1 MTKRVN
7 HKHRRFASEMRGD
20 DLRLF
25 ARRVLI
31 YASSM
36 ARRKDPSAP
45 RPGKGRTAGTAKT
58 RRERTAPK
66 QTVAPLPVRGEPFT
80 SDDAIWLYGLH
91 PVRAALGNDVRR
103 IRRLMVR
110 PPLDDAIA
118 ALARRRQVVPET
130 VERLTLESMLP
141 PAAVHQGVALL
152 VDPLPPAE
160 IEPLCESPAQNA
172 VVVVLDQVTDPHNV
186 GAIMRSAAALGAAAV
201 VVQSRHAPP
210 AHGALAKSASGAL
223 ELIPLV
229 AVTNLS
235 RAIGQLA
242 DAGFRV
248 FGLDSTAQTRLDQA
262 DLSGPVALVL
272 GSEGKGMR
280 RLTQERCD
288 LLVRLPTGKRLSDL
302 NVSNAAAICLYEL
315 ARRRE

>member
-1 MTKRVN
+1 
-7 HKHRRFASEMRGD
+7 
-20 DLRLF
+20 
-25 ARRVLI
+25 
-31 YASSM
+31 M

-45 RPGKGRTAGTAKT
+45 RSGKARSGEGRSPGTVKA
-58 RRERTAPK
+58 RRERISPK

-91 PVRAALGNDVRR
+91 PVRAALGNEERR
-103 IRRLMVR
+103 IRRLIVR
-110 PPLDDAIA
+110 PPLDDGIA
-118 ALARRRQVVPET
+118 ALARRRQVEPET
-130 VERLTLESMLP
+130 VDRLTLESMLP
-141 PAAVHQGVALL
+141 PAVVHQGVALL
-152 VDPLPPAE
+152 VDPLPPADLE
-160 IEPLCESPAQNA
+160 RLCAAPAPDA
-172 VVVVLDQVTDPHNV
+172 MVVVLDQVTDPHNV
-186 GAIMRSAAALGAAAV
+186 GAIMRSAAAFGASAV

-229 AVTNLS
+229 AVVNLA

-242 DAGFRV
+242 EAGYRV
-248 FGLDSTAQTRLDQA
+248 FGLDSAAKTRLDEA
-262 DLSGPVALVL
+262 DLAGPVAVVL

-288 LLVRLPTGKRLSDL
+288 LLVRLPTGNRLADL

-315 ARRRE
+315 ARRRP